1 MGEPGWVSGDGPARG
16 IVLVGFMGA
25 GKSSVGPLLA
35 RRLGLPFVDLDQEV
49 ERLAG
54 RSIPE
59 IFQAGGEAAFRALE
73 ARAVRALSA
82 GVARVIATGGGVVED
97 PSNRAHLQRLGTVVW
112 LFADLAASL
121 ERASRDG
128 MSRPLL
134 AEGSQ
139 GGQGI
144 EERWRR
150 RRWLYATAPVWV
162 ETRGLTPE
170 GVAEQIPDAL
180 AWLDGPVTPVAWV
193 LGGPQRA
200 SPIFCAD
207 GLLGPDRAPQLAR
220 WLQRAGAG
228 GRALVVADRALSR
241 QGLASRL
248 AQALSACG
256 MGAWACEVG
265 PGERAKRLAAVA
277 GLYAEALRGGLDRSG
292 TVVALGGGAC
302 LDAAGFFA
310 STYMRGVPWVA
321 APTTL
326 LAQVDASVGG
336 KTAINLPP
344 AKNLVGTFHPP
355 ALVLADTR
363 TLDTLPARELRCGLA
378 EVVKH
383 GLVGDPGLLAELVAR
398 FDTEGRPL
406 SGPALME
413 RMEPDLVGRAARIK
427 AVVVSEDLTERG
439 VRAILNFGHTTA
451 HALEALSGFRMRHGE
466 AVAIGLVTA
475 LLLSRQV
482 GLLRD
487 DGLIQQV
494 VGLLRRMGLPVRSR
508 VQLAPEALWEVMAY
522 DKKAR
527 GGTRRWVLLA
537 GPGQPVIA
545 GGEVSFEL
553 FAEVWKRQAR
563 LGRGAEE
570 DSRS

>member
-1 MGEPGWVSGDGPARG
+1 MGEPGRVSADGAARG

-49 ERLAG
+49 QRLAG

-59 IFQAGGEAAFRALE
+59 IFQAGGEVAFRSLE

-97 PSNRAHLQRLGTVVW
+97 PANRAHLQRLGTVVW
-112 LFADLAASL
+112 LFADLPASL

-128 MSRPLL
+128 SSRPLL
-134 AEGSQ
+134 ARQ

-170 GVAEQIPDAL
+170 GVAEQIADAL
-180 AWLDGPVTPVAWV
+180 AWLDGPTAPVAWV

-200 SPIFCAD
+200 SPVFCAD

-220 WLQRAGAG
+220 WLQRAGAQ

-248 AQALSACG
+248 AQALSVCG
-256 MGAWACEVG
+256 LAAWECAVG

-292 TVVALGGGAC
+292 TVVGLGGGAC

-363 TLDTLPARELRCGLA
+363 TLQTLPARELRCGLA

-383 GLVGDPGLLAELVAR
+383 GLVGDPGLLEELVAR
-398 FDTEGRPL
+398 FDAEGRPL
-406 SGPALME
+406 SRPALME
-413 RMEPDLVGRAARIK
+413 RMEPELVGRAARIK

-439 VRAILNFGHTTA
+439 VRATLNLGHTTA
-451 HALEALSGFRMRHGE
+451 HALEALSGFRIRHGE

-508 VQLAPEALWEVMAY
+508 VELAPEALWEVMAY

-545 GGEVSFEL
+545 GAEVSFEL
-553 FAEVWKRQAR
+553 FAEVWRRQAR
-563 LGRGAEE
+563 LKGTAEE
-570 DSRS
+570 DSGS